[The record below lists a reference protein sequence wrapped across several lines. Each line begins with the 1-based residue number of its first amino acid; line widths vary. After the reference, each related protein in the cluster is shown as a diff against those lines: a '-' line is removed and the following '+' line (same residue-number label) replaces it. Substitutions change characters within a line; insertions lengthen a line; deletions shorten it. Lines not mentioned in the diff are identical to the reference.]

1 MTCETLSLEFSS
13 QDPVRSAIVD
23 SCIRVMDNG
32 RESVNRK
39 VLHSFGF
46 SSVFDYVL

>member
-1 MTCETLSLEFSS
+1 MICGTLSVEFSL

-39 VLHSFGF
+39 VLHSFRF
-46 SSVFDYVL
+46 SNVFDYVL